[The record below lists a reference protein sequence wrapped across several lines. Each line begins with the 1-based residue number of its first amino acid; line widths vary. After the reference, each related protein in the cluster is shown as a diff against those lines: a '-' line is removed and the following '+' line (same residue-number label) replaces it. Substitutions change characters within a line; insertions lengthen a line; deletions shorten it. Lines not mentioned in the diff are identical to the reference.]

1 MEEKMERLNK
11 IVFGMLT
18 VIITAL
24 CMSAC
29 SFKVEFGYH
38 GETGRDDRTQSQLI
52 KPIKVQQD
60 KN

>member
-1 MEEKMERLNK
+1 MKRLDK
-11 IVFGMLT
+11 VVYGLLT

-38 GETGRDDRTQSQLI
+38 GETGRDDRTQSQLV
-52 KPIKVQQD
+52 KPIKVQQE
-60 KN
+60 KY